1 MFVADAHCD
10 YLYKIVL
17 ENASDATVSPESVKR
32 GNIRRQVFAA
42 FVDAGRAKENTQ
54 AFYARQ
60 IAAFSEERRKFCET
74 LPDFDAILAV
84 EGGEAI
90 GGSIEKLDEFSQS
103 GVRILTLTW
112 NYENEFGFPH
122 KIDRGLKPFGKKAL
136 HALKRLHIAAD
147 VSHLSEAGFWDVYDH
162 SETFMASHSCA
173 KALCAHSRN
182 LTDAQIRAIIA
193 RRGFIGVNFNPPF
206 LKDDGKAT
214 LADVCDHILHLLDL
228 GGADVVGFGSDFD
241 GIASTPQG
249 LSSPADFPALL
260 EQLRA
265 RDLDE
270 TLIEKIA
277 LRNFER
283 FMGGL

>member
-1 MFVADAHCD
+1 MFIADAHCD

-17 ENASDATVSPESVKR
+17 ENDFDTTISPESLGR
-32 GNIRRQVFAA
+32 GNVRHQVFAA
-42 FVDAGRAKENTQ
+42 FVDAGSAKENTQ

-60 IAAFSEERRKFCET
+60 IAAFSEERRKFREK

-90 GGSIEKLDEFSQS
+90 GGSIEKLEEFAQS

-122 KIDRGLKPFGKKAL
+122 KIDQGLKPFGKKAL
-136 HALKRLHIAAD
+136 SDLKRLHIAAD

-162 SETFMASHSCA
+162 SDTFMASHSCA

-182 LTDAQIRAIIA
+182 LTDEQIRAVIA
-193 RRGFIGVNFNPPF
+193 RKGFIGVNFNPPF
-206 LKDDGKAT
+206 LKDDGKAA
-214 LADVCDHILHLLDL
+214 LADACDHILHMLDL
-228 GGADVVGFGSDFD
+228 GGEDVVGFGSDFD

-260 EQLRA
+260 EMLRA
-265 RDLDE
+265 RGLSE
-270 TLIEKIA
+270 TLIEKVAIG
-277 LRNFER
+277 NFER